1 MSPTT
6 VKRLQE
12 PRLVRTQVVERV
24 DEAGFTKQIYGSLNS
39 KYESVDLSG
48 NTMALQVSDGRLQFQ
63 VESVEGFTVLTTILT
78 LNTGSQD
85 LVSTG
90 IRLMGEIDPLV
101 AISSQVYSTFVVFVS
116 EENDESHAYAVIKE
130 SQLHLPKLRLGIG
143 VVRGSLFSVLESKDD
158 GERFSKHYFI
168 SPLTSRDSAKRL
180 NETIE
185 DLRCLAVCS
194 AQLSKLLSDS
204 NNLFSALKPGE
215 VEISERTESYL
226 WGLIQPEPVKLET
239 LESWIGYIM
248 EREASLSAM
257 ISTMRGNLIQAE
269 FIISRI
275 EAVFRRMNERSFSDE
290 STCLDGEVMEYRRVP
305 KLYEDFIVR
314 SEALKSRLGV
324 VMDSVRTYLSI
335 QQQKLT
341 LEEQKA
347 SKEQLV
353 RLVGLQETFHKVE
366 IFVLAVYMTEMAR
379 IIFEVVSEHEALLFT
394 AFFIPVALVLAW
406 AVSRILHRE

>member
-1 MSPTT
+1 MSPI
-6 VKRLQE
+6 KAKMLQE

-24 DEAGFTKQIYGSLNS
+24 DEAGFTKQIYGFLNS

-63 VESVEGFTVLTTILT
+63 VESVEVFTVLTTILT
-78 LNTGSQD
+78 LNTCSQD

-90 IRLMGEIDPLV
+90 IRVLNEVDPLV
-101 AISSQVYSTFVVFVS
+101 ATSSKVYSTFIVFVS
-116 EENDESHAYAVIKE
+116 EESDESHAYAVIRE
-130 SQLHLPKLRLGIG
+130 SQLHLPRHRLGIG
-143 VVRGSLFSVLESKDD
+143 VVRGSLFSILESKDD

-168 SPLTSRDSAKRL
+168 SPLASRDSATQL

-185 DLRCLAVCS
+185 DVRYIAVCS

-215 VEISERTESYL
+215 MEISERTESYL
-226 WGLIQPEPVKLET
+226 WGLMQPEPVKLET

-257 ISTMRGNLIQAE
+257 ISTMRSNLIQAE
-269 FIISRI
+269 SIISKI

-290 STCLDGEVMEYRRVP
+290 PTCLDGEVMEYRRVP

-366 IFVLAVYMTEMAR
+366 IFVLAVYNTEMAR
-379 IIFEVVSEHEALLFT
+379 IIFEVVAEHEALLFT